1 MTSVARRPGD
11 ERRPYILSLLSRAGL
26 RSDVARLVRGGTTLA
41 LLLTWALSAVSAHAA
56 PPAPRTLLL
65 DAALSG
71 NDLIAVGERGAI
83 ARSTDNGRT
92 WETISSPTRATLT
105 GVAFATQAAPRTGW
119 AVGHDAV
126 IIGTTDGGK
135 TWAKSFQGENLQ
147 DSFLDVVVLDARRAI
162 AVGAYGLFVATADAG
177 KTWARRKISDD
188 DTHLNRIS
196 RGPSGTLYLAGER
209 GTLLRSTD
217 QGATWT
223 KLTAPYEGS
232 FYGILPLDRR
242 VIVAHGLR
250 GHVFHS
256 GDDGQT
262 WQAVAAPAPTLLATA
277 VRLRSGVTVF
287 AGQTRT
293 LFFNTTPTAPLTAS
307 TSPPASAI
315 AELLELPDGH
325 LLAVGEAGATLLDL
339 AAAIPGAK
347 PQPLRAP

>member
-1 MTSVARRPGD
+1 M
-11 ERRPYILSLLSRAGL
+11 
-26 RSDVARLVRGGTTLA
+26 RGGKTLA
-41 LLLTWALSAVSAHAA
+41 LLLPLTWALTAVSTHAA

-71 NDLIAVGERGAI
+71 NDLVAVGERGVI
-83 ARSTDNGRT
+83 VRSTDSGRT
-92 WETISSPTRATLT
+92 WDSVPAPTRATLT
-105 GVAFATQAAPRTGW
+105 GVGFASQAAPRTGW

-162 AVGAYGLFVATADAG
+162 AVGAYGLVVATADAG

-196 RGPSGTLYLAGER
+196 RGPGGTLYLAGER

-242 VIVAHGLR
+242 AIVAHGLR

-256 GDDGQT
+256 DDDGQT
-262 WQAVAAPAPTLLATA
+262 WQAVPAPAPTLLATA

-293 LFFNTTPTAPLTAS
+293 LFFNTAPTAALTAS
-307 TSPPASAI
+307 ASPPASAI

-325 LLAVGEAGATLLDL
+325 LLAVGEAGATLFDL

-347 PQPLRAP
+347 PQPFRAP